1 MCHPGGSVRHLHRLP
16 NFGIRPP
23 FSTTSHGNVPMP
35 TLRLGQWRTFW
46 IAWECVDVVVTSQI
60 GSIGPGSAMPCFD
73 LVVMRRERSTSM
85 APLEL
90 VSDSRHGRI
99 SVNGGVHIPSLRRWN
114 EIAAKEFC
122 MKIRINYSLC
132 TGHGRCYSLVPDLFS
147 ADEAGLGTAIA
158 EDLSPEQIRN
168 AELAVQNCPEQA
180 ISLV

>member
-1 MCHPGGSVRHLHRLP
+1 
-16 NFGIRPP
+16 
-23 FSTTSHGNVPMP
+23 
-35 TLRLGQWRTFW
+35 
-46 IAWECVDVVVTSQI
+46 
-60 GSIGPGSAMPCFD
+60 MPCFD
-73 LVVMRRERSTSM
+73 LVVMRQERSPSM

-90 VSDSRHGRI
+90 LSDSRHGRI

-158 EDLSPEQIRN
+158 EDLNPEQIQD